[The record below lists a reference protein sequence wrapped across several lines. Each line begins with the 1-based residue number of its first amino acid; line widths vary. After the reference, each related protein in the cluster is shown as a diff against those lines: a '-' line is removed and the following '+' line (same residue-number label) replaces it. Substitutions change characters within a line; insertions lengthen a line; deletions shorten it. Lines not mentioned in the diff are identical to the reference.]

1 MAIDLTVAL
10 ISLAD
15 AKAFLKITTVNEDAI
30 VGDLVNGVS
39 NLVSS
44 FVGHKLLEAT
54 YTEYYDGDGTEEL
67 ILKNFPV
74 TTLSSLNDDPQRAFA
89 SPTAKNIAADTM
101 LDGAAGIV
109 RLWNNGGIFQR
120 ARGNVKAVYTAG
132 YTLLTMPYD
141 IQLAVRKMVAFLYRS
156 SYATPKIGVQT
167 ETIGDRTTTYF
178 NDELPKDIAAM
189 LKPYR
194 AIGGGTRS
202 FA

>member
-1 MAIDLTVAL
+1 MPIDTVIAL
-10 ISLAD
+10 VSLAD
-15 AKAFLKITTVNEDAI
+15 AKAFLKITTSAEDTI
-30 VGDLVNGVS
+30 VGDLVNSLSKLVS
-39 NLVSS
+39 N
-44 FVGHKLLEAT
+44 FVGHDLLSAS
-54 YTEYYDGDGTEEL
+54 YTEYYDGDGTDEL

-74 TTLSSLNDDPQRAFA
+74 TALSVLNDDPTRAFA
-89 SPTAKNIAADTM
+89 APTAKDIAADVM

-120 ARGNVKAVYTAG
+120 AHGNIKVTYTAG
-132 YTLLTMPYD
+132 YSLATMPYD
-141 IQLAVRKMVAFLYRS
+141 IQLAVKKMVAFIYRS
-156 SYATPKIGVQT
+156 SYSMPKIGVQT
-167 ETIGDRTTTYF
+167 ETVGDRTTTYF